1 MDVPPQQQSFTSPT
15 EAASFEDR
23 RGGRQAESTVGAREA
38 ARGTLEEARSR
49 DTPGD
54 MGGATNESTG
64 QTGDAR
70 ARVLT
75 PEEVQQAFLSRML
88 LVLGSF
94 VVLCL
99 VLF

>member
-1 MDVPPQQQSFTSPT
+1 M
-15 EAASFEDR
+15 
-23 RGGRQAESTVGAREA
+23 GAREA
-38 ARGTLEEARSR
+38 VRGTLEEARPS

-54 MGGATNESTG
+54 VGGATNEGSG
-64 QTGDAR
+64 ERGDAR
-70 ARVLT
+70 AGVLT

-88 LVLGSF
+88 LMLGSF